1 MKFPLRCL
9 ILLFYLPFQGFPCP
23 LSIELMV
30 NKETKPALS
39 GEFKTQS
46 PFAPKLSLE
55 AATGEPSFD
64 ESYHLGRQ
72 EP

>member
-30 NKETKPALS
+30 KNETKPALN
-39 GEFKTQS
+39 GEIKTQS
-46 PFAPKLSLE
+46 PFEPNLSLE
-55 AATGEPSFD
+55 AATIDPSFD
-64 ESYHLGRQ
+64 GSCHLGRQ

>member
-23 LSIELMV
+23 LSIDLIV
-30 NKETKPALS
+30 KKETKPALS
-39 GEFKTQS
+39 GEIKTPS
-46 PFAPKLSLE
+46 SFEPKLSLE
-55 AATGEPSFD
+55 AATGDPSFD
-64 ESYHLGRQ
+64 ESCHLGRR